1 MTFAHQA
8 RMKYRKA
15 RLQDVDAI
23 MTLVQRRIDWMNVV
37 GLHQWNETDYFGR
50 YPRSYW
56 ERNIDY
62 FLVGEEEGRVV
73 VAIAH
78 YTEDVRW
85 TRDGEYSGTTT
96 GDAYYLHH
104 LVTDPDFKGVGKQ
117 MMLYVEQYAIEH
129 QILLLRLDSAVGN
142 LSLEKY
148 YTDLGYTACGTCHD
162 QLYHGVLRE
171 KQLSAGL

>member
-1 MTFAHQA
+1 MTF
-8 RMKYRKA
+8 RKA

-56 ERNIDY
+56 EKNIGY
-62 FLVGEEEGRVV
+62 FLVGEKEGRVV
-73 VAIAH
+73 VAIAL

-85 TRDGEYSGTTT
+85 TRDGVYTGNLSGS
-96 GDAYYLHH
+96 AYYLHH
-104 LVTDPDFKGVGKQ
+104 LVTDPASKGVGKQ

-148 YTDLGYTACGTCHD
+148 YTALGYTACGTCHD

-171 KQLSAGL
+171 KELSVSG

>member
-1 MTFAHQA
+1 MTF
-8 RMKYRKA
+8 RRA

-23 MTLVQRRIDWMNVV
+23 MTLVQRRIDWMNLV

-56 ERNIDY
+56 EKNIGY
-62 FLVGEEEGRVV
+62 FLVGEVQDRVA
-73 VAIAH
+73 VAIAL

-85 TRDGEYSGTTT
+85 TRDGVYTGNLSGS
-96 GDAYYLHH
+96 AYYLHH
-104 LVTDPDFKGVGKQ
+104 LVTDPACKGAGKK

-148 YTDLGYTACGTCHD
+148 YTDLGYTPCGTCHD

-171 KQLSAGL
+171 KELSVSG

>member
-1 MTFAHQA
+1 MTF
-8 RMKYRKA
+8 RRA

-23 MTLVQRRIDWMNVV
+23 MLLVQRRIDWMNAV

-56 ERNIDY
+56 ERNINY

-73 VAIAH
+73 VAIAL

-85 TRDGEYSGTTT
+85 TRDGVYTGTASGK
-96 GDAYYLHH
+96 AYYLHH
-104 LVTDPDFKGVGKQ
+104 LVTDPASKGVGKK

-129 QILLLRLDSAVGN
+129 HVSLLRLDSAVGN
-142 LSLEKY
+142 LTLEKY
-148 YTDLGYTACGTCHD
+148 YIDLGYTACGTCHD

-171 KQLSAGL
+171 KSVVTGD

>member
-1 MTFAHQA
+1 MTF
-8 RMKYRKA
+8 RKA
-15 RLQDVDAI
+15 RLQDVESI
-23 MTLVQRRIDWMNVV
+23 MTLVQRRIDWMNDV

-50 YPRSYW
+50 YPRTYW

-62 FLVGEEEGRVV
+62 FLVGEEQGRVV
-73 VAIAH
+73 VAIAL

-85 TRDGEYSGTTT
+85 TRDGIYTGTASGK
-96 GDAYYLHH
+96 AYYLHH
-104 LVTDPDFKGVGKQ
+104 LVTDPASKGAGEK

-129 QILLLRLDSAVGN
+129 QVLLLRLDSAVGN
-142 LSLEKY
+142 LALEKY

-171 KQLSAGL
+171 KTVATAG

>member
-1 MTFAHQA
+1 MMF
-8 RMKYRKA
+8 RRA

-23 MTLVQRRIDWMNVV
+23 MTLVQYRIDWMNDV

-56 ERNIDY
+56 EKNINY
-62 FLVGEEEGRVV
+62 FIVGEKEGRVV
-73 VAIAH
+73 VAIAL
-78 YTEDVRW
+78 YTDDVRW
-85 TRDGEYSGTTT
+85 TRDGEYT
-96 GDAYYLHH
+96 GGLTGNAYYLHH
-104 LVTDPDFKGVGKQ
+104 LVTDPACKGAGKK

-148 YTDLGYTACGTCHD
+148 YTDLGYTPCGTCHD
-162 QLYHGVLRE
+162 QLYHGILRE
-171 KQLSAGL
+171 KLLSVGR